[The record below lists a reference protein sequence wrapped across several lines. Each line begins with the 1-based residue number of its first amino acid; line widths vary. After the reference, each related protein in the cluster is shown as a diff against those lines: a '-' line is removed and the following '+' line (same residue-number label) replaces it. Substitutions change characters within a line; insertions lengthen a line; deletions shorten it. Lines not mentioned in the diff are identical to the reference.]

1 MEGSV
6 CLQCRKP
13 WVHSHHHRPSTC
25 LETCNSRGQGKGP
38 QSARAS
44 SNASQVQSQLWLH
57 ETLLSPPQK
66 KEEGVGGGKGQT
78 AERLGSIAV
87 YLLLEMQFVYERCR
101 QVSLAVSAFQV
112 CLLRRSIHS
121 TLTTHLSK
129 GEGGDQSRGLTEWVR
144 TTFSKVDVEAHVCHP
159 SATVVER
166 RLLRG

>member
-1 MEGSV
+1 MFAYNAGS
-6 CLQCRKP
+6 P
-13 WVHSHHHRPSTC
+13 GSIPITTD
-25 LETCNSRGQGKGP
+25 LETCNLRGQGKGP

-57 ETLLSPPQK
+57 ETLLPPQK
-66 KEEGVGGGKGQT
+66 KEEGVGGRKGQM
-78 AERLGSIAV
+78 AERLGPIAV

-129 GEGGDQSRGLTEWVR
+129 VG
-144 TTFSKVDVEAHVCHP
+144 VEIRAE
-159 SATVVER
+159 A
-166 RLLRG
+166 